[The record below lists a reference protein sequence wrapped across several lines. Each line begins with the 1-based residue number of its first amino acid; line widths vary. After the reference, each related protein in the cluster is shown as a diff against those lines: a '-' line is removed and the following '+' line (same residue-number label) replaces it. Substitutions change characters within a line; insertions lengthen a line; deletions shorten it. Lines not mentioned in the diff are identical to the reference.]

1 MGYWGHGV
9 RMAYRQTVSVAGKG
23 DFIWHLD
30 DDNVVLSGAIA
41 AMRVELVDASVL
53 YLFRCE
59 TRKNNNG
66 DIYKFTSIPV
76 CLLYSIPY
84 DILYRAIEKAR

>member
-9 RMAYRQTVSVAGKG
+9 RMAYRHTVSMTGKG

-59 TRKNNNG
+59 IRKNSNG
-66 DIYKFTSIPV
+66 NLA
-76 CLLYSIPY
+76 LLVYYSC
-84 DILYRAIEKAR
+84 